1 MPGRLS
7 FSIAINLLTENFKK
21 GASQV
26 RASFRA
32 IKAETL
38 ALAAALGAG
47 GLGLADLAS
56 RFVDTARA
64 TARAQTALRNVSGS
78 TAQYADNL
86 AFVTRM
92 AREYGLEVNALT
104 AQYARFAAT
113 ASVAG
118 MTITDQR
125 KIFESLSRATVAFGL
140 SAEQSQYVFTALS
153 QMMSKG
159 KISAEELRQQM
170 GEQLPIAM
178 QAMAKAAGTTVAG
191 LDDLMKKG
199 QLMSADVLPRFAD
212 ALSEMLPQ
220 VSTDNLEASIGR
232 LQNAFTQLVQ
242 SSGVQTFYKKAV
254 EMVTSLIRQV
264 QDGLDGLAAFVSTL
278 LAGKL
283 LAAVAGYFKQIS
295 GHMQTAVKAAQL
307 AEEQKQ
313 LAMQKTASL
322 QARLQATQT
331 AIEQSEG
338 AERAKLVEQEERL
351 KQQLQAATT
360 RQKKAEQA
368 AQTAAERAA
377 AVSSATAW
385 GKAANTIKLAMAS
398 VAKTVRALIA
408 SFGWTAMVAAVG
420 AVVAKLVSLRQ
431 EANRIRSIVSDYRKR
446 IDEAGNTAEVSMLRA
461 QLQIMNDK
469 TRSQEEINTA
479 QQRLQ
484 DLLGGEK
491 LTQQQINDRVRERIA
506 LLQEAARAEQAAR
519 EIADTEARNREL
531 ARGIGVS
538 DQQMQ
543 VLANLRADT
552 ATDPDAVKR
561 SYTSFR
567 GEDYLKDRSFFGL
580 IKDQAA
586 MQRAV
591 DEYIENQKLLSEAT
605 SRLAASQQASAKL
618 ADINNTATG
627 GTGGGTGKETEL
639 EKQQKAYADALRQL
653 EARRKVEALTVD
665 QYNEAYASITKD
677 ALISALSGEGT
688 ADANWVDKLAAD
700 YRSAMAAV
708 IAATA
713 QQAIGGMEQALA
725 GEAADVPEVQPV
737 PMLGS
742 RDTTFDYR
750 KTQADIAGE
759 NLDIWQDYRQQLEQA
774 VSEGAD
780 FLTGELNRAIQNVDS
795 LEDALKL
802 AQVQAD
808 VEQLQADLREGLYG
822 GIKDVAGNADR
833 LVSAFQNAKET
844 LSNPDASGW
853 EKILSVWNAMVN
865 AVDGLMSVLK
875 IIENMT
881 TLTQQLAAAKQAE
894 AAIDS
899 SATATKVANAAT
911 EAAATLAASQMEK
924 KASADKVAANTA
936 EGASEA
942 GKSAAK
948 LPFPANLIA
957 IGAAIAAALAA
968 FAAIPK
974 FARGGIVTGGTT
986 AGDKVLARVNA
997 GEMILNPAQ
1006 QSNLFKML
1014 NEGGGQAGGAGQ
1026 KGAGVTIGFDKVR
1039 GSDIYLSLKNYMK
1052 STGKKL

>member
-1 MPGRLS
+1 MAGRLS
-7 FSIAINLLTENFKK
+7 FSIAVNLLTDNFKK
-21 GASQV
+21 GTAQV
-26 RASFRA
+26 RASIRA

-47 GLGLADLAS
+47 GMGLADLAS
-56 RFVDTARA
+56 RFIDTARA
-64 TARAQTALRNVSGS
+64 TGRAQTALRNVSGS

-86 AFVTRM
+86 SYITRL
-92 AREYGLEVNALT
+92 AKEYGLEVNALT
-104 AQYARFAAT
+104 ANYARFTAT
-113 ASVAG
+113 ASIAG
-118 MTITDQR
+118 MAITDQR
-125 KIFESLSRATVAFGL
+125 KLFESLSRASTAFGL
-140 SAEQSQYVFTALS
+140 SADQSNRVFTALS

-170 GEQLPIAM
+170 GEQLPVAL
-178 QAMAKAAGTTVAG
+178 QAMAKAAGTTVGG
-191 LDDLMKKG
+191 LDELLKKG
-199 QLMSADVLPRFAD
+199 QLMSADVLPKFAD
-212 ALSEMLPQ
+212 ALNEMIPE
-220 VSTDNLEASIGR
+220 VSTDNLESSIGR
-232 LQNAFTQLVQ
+232 MQNAFTQLVQ
-242 SSGVQTFYKKAV
+242 SSGVQDFYKRVV
-254 EMVTSLIRQV
+254 ELATSLINRIQTGISGIV
-264 QDGLDGLAAFVSTL
+264 AFLTTL
-278 LAGKL
+278 LAGRL
-283 LAAVAGYFKQIS
+283 LSAVVGYFKQIS
-295 GHMQTAVKAAQL
+295 GHMQSAVKAAEL

-313 LAMQKTASL
+313 LAQQKTASL

-338 AERAKLVEQEERL
+338 AERAKMVEQEERM

-408 SFGWTAMVAAVG
+408 SFGWTAIVAAIG
-420 AVVAKLVSLRQ
+420 AVIARLVNLRK
-431 EANRIRSIVSDYRKR
+431 EAERVKGIVSGYRRR
-446 IDEAGNTAEVSMLRA
+446 IDEAGNTAEVSMLRK
-461 QLQIMNDK
+461 QLEIMNDK
-469 TRSQEEINTA
+469 TRSQEEINAA
-479 QQRLQ
+479 QQKLQ

-491 LTQQQINDRVRERIA
+491 LTQEQINQRVQQRIA
-506 LLQEAARAEQAAR
+506 LLKEAAHAEAAAR

-531 ARGIGVS
+531 ARNIGVS
-538 DQQMQ
+538 DEQMQ

-552 ATDPDAVKR
+552 TISPDAVNR
-561 SYTSFR
+561 RYTAYR
-567 GEDYLKDRSFFGL
+567 GEDYLENRSLFGL
-580 IKDQAA
+580 MKDQAA

-591 DEYIENQKLLSEAT
+591 DEYIENQKLLNEAT
-605 SRLAASQQASAKL
+605 SRLATSQQASAKL
-618 ADINNTATG
+618 ATINNNPST
-627 GTGGGTGKETEL
+627 GTGENTEL
-639 EKQQKAYADALRQL
+639 EKQQKAYAEALRQL

-665 QYNEAYASITKD
+665 DYNKAYAGITKD
-677 ALISALSGEGT
+677 ALIDALSSTDTSVTGS
-688 ADANWVDKLAAD
+688 NWAEKLADD
-700 YRSAMAAV
+700 YQTAMAAV

-713 QQAIGGMEQALA
+713 KQAVSGMEQAIA
-725 GEAADVPEVQPV
+725 KEAADVPEVQTV
-737 PMLGS
+737 PMLGR
-742 RDTTFDYR
+742 RDTTFDYQ
-750 KTQADIAGE
+750 KTQADITGE
-759 NLDIWQDYRQQLEQA
+759 NLDLWRDYKQQLEQA
-774 VSEGAD
+774 VSEGAT
-780 FLTGELNRAIQNVDS
+780 FLTEELDRAIRNVDS
-795 LEDALKL
+795 LEDALSL
-802 AQVQAD
+802 AQVQED
-808 VEQLQADLREGLYG
+808 VEQLQKDLREGLYS

-853 EKILSVWNAMVN
+853 EKILAVWNAMVN

-911 EAAATLAASQMEK
+911 EAAATMAASEVEK
-924 KASADKVAANTA
+924 KASSDKIAANTA

-974 FARGGIVTGGTT
+974 FARGGIVTGGTAT
-986 AGDKVLARVNA
+986 GDNVLARVNA

-1006 QSNLFKML
+1006 QSNLFKLL
-1014 NEGGGQAGGAGQ
+1014 NEGGQARGTEQ
-1026 KGAGVTIGFDKVR
+1026 KGTSVTIGFDKVR
-1039 GSDIYLSLKNYMK
+1039 GSDIYLVLKNYMK
-1052 STGKKL
+1052 ATGKKL